1 MKYYSLLRFLSEPIN
16 QILDSETDYFFKEI
30 SPLKSESNT
39 SDPISSIIIPT
50 IQRDYAQGREENK
63 TLLKEFLEKI
73 FYHLD
78 NKELLKLDFIYGSLN
93 RDKSN
98 VFYPLDGQQRL
109 TTLYLLHL
117 YIIKV
122 ETKDSVLKYEEYR
135 EILSKFSYE
144 TRDTSRRFFKKLV
157 DLEFTKNP
165 KDEVIESYWY
175 NEHFALDPTVNAA
188 LNTLDIIH
196 QIYTDKSYSDLL
208 SSLEQEI
215 IVFYVLLMDQFN
227 LTDDL
232 YIKLNARGKVLSSFE
247 NFKADIVGYIKN
259 SEGFQSLRKTQN
271 DLSMYHCDI
280 ISTKFDN
287 QWTDLFWTEARK
299 HLGQSEEIKT
309 SKSVDTTFFRFIH
322 RLLVN
327 ELFVNHKEQEELFD
341 YFLNNEKNVS
351 YNNYELYKPFITDEF
366 LNDLEKILDFYARYN
381 SIIEPIVCCFDKTS
395 KWSIYK
401 ETFTMNIDR
410 IFFYAVNQY
419 VINLNDQEFNSNSFK
434 HWIRI
439 VLNLV
444 SDPDVR
450 SDEAYRSVMNVI
462 RLIAIHSNNIY
473 QSLSDGTLDDIIN
486 SINNIHKEQLVEEK
500 LKAKLILED
509 ASSWEALILKTEAH
523 KLYEGSISFILKEGI
538 SAKDFEQRYNV
549 SCLLFNNNE
558 IVEVLNNQSYSL
570 MRYVISK
577 YTDFNALRA
586 FNFLSTTQNWQ
597 TYLRR
602 NTVVRESIL
611 DLILLNDI
619 NLIKNEISLQLSLDS
634 KIDTPYLVEAVAHTR
649 LYKENLL
656 HYWMQKS
663 NINKLT
669 SKGEDNNK
677 HIFAVRSRA
686 WYDKVMLDGYRHQLI
701 SQMISHYNLDK
712 DNKECNNSGFYWGDR
727 IDFIKEIKDNL
738 KVTFHFDVRNQ
749 LHIGLWGGLNPQVQD
764 REYSKDGWKQIY
776 SFDINEIKNQN
787 DIQPFIDKIDLRLK
801 SDPDCLILDIF

>member
-1 MKYYSLLRFLSEPIN
+1 MKHYSLLRFLSEPIN
-16 QILDSETDYFFKEI
+16 QILDSEADYFFKEI

-63 TLLKEFLEKI
+63 ALLNEFLEKI

-78 NKELLKLDFIYGSLN
+78 SKKLLKLDFIYGSLN

-122 ETKDSVLKYEEYR
+122 ETKYSALKYEEYR
-135 EILSKFSYE
+135 GILSKFSYE
-144 TRDTSRRFFKKLV
+144 TRDTSRRFFKKLA
-157 DLEFTKNP
+157 DLEFSKNP

-196 QIYTDKSYSDLL
+196 QIYTDKGYSNLL
-208 SSLEQEI
+208 CSLEQEI

-259 SEGFQSLRKTQN
+259 SEGFQNLLKNQDGLIMHHS
-271 DLSMYHCDI
+271 DI

-299 HLGQSEEIKT
+299 YLDQSEEIKI

-322 RLLVN
+322 RLLIN
-327 ELFVNHKEQEELFD
+327 ELFLNHKEQEELFD
-341 YFLNNEKNVS
+341 YLLNNERNVI

-366 LNDLEKILDFYARYN
+366 INDLEKVLDFYARYN
-381 SIIEPIVCCFDKTS
+381 SIIEPIVCSFDKTS

-419 VINLNDQEFNSNSFK
+419 IINLNDQEFNSSSFK

-462 RLIAIHSNNIY
+462 RLIAINSYNIY

-486 SINNIHKEQLVEEK
+486 SINNIHKEQLLEEK
-500 LKAKLILED
+500 LKAKLIIED
-509 ASSWEALILKTEAH
+509 ASSWEDIILQAEAH
-523 KLYEGSISFILKEGI
+523 KLYEGNISFILKEGI

-558 IVEVLNNQSYSL
+558 IVEVLNNQSHSL

-577 YTDFNALRA
+577 HTDYNALKA

-602 NTVVRESIL
+602 NAVVRENIL

-619 NLIKNEISLQLSLDS
+619 NTIIDKINLQLSLDS
-634 KIDTPYLVEAVAHTR
+634 TIESPYLVEALAHTR
-649 LYKENLL
+649 LYQENLL
-656 HYWMQKS
+656 HDWMQ
-663 NINKLT
+663 NNNVNKLIYR
-669 SKGEDNNK
+669 GEENNW
-677 HIFAVRSRA
+677 HILSVRSGA
-686 WYDKVMLDGYRHQLI
+686 WYDKVMLDGFRHQLI
-701 SQMISHYNLDK
+701 SKMINHYNLDK
-712 DNKECNNSGFYWGDR
+712 TNKECNNSGFYWGDS
-727 IDFIKEIKDNL
+727 IDFIKEINESL

-764 REYSKDGWKQIY
+764 KDYSKDGWKQIY
-776 SFDINEIKNQN
+776 SFDINEINNQN
-787 DIQPFIDKIDLRLK
+787 DIQLFIDKIDLRLK
-801 SDPDCLILDIF
+801 SDSDCLILDLF